1 MMTSLSVLFD
11 QSVRPRDS
19 RLSMMIYLFNL
30 INDEYKLV
38 IGNYTFIESLYLS
51 LHRLLG
57 PTCILMRENAPSAI
71 IYLVVLMDLRVA
83 GMPRL

>member
-1 MMTSLSVLFD
+1 
-11 QSVRPRDS
+11 
-19 RLSMMIYLFNL
+19 MMIYLFNL

-38 IGNYTFIESLYLS
+38 IGNYEHSIEGLYLS

-71 IYLVVLMDLRVA
+71 ISLVVRDRVVRYDHQA
-83 GMPRL
+83 KDIVFYMG